1 MTDKDIVKILHLILY
16 WPDNKGHWTAFAILA
31 MFDITLLTREGIWFL
46 WTGDFQ
52 HILQGLDLGLI
63 WWHTQYLAT
72 IFLGVFLYL
81 GTFCH
86 WHHFVMSIQQ
96 EAQYMWVGSLDILQ
110 HLHLHNI
117 FPTFF
122 NILKREDR
130 SAGSCHHIFTLPTLT
145 PLQVSVG
152 DIPKVWISDI
162 SDTQRLYSAH
172 PNIWVNTHTSW
183 KQPNIFWGTTRTN
196 AQRL

>member
-1 MTDKDIVKILHLILY
+1 MDGGFPTHSAGAGSRFNMV
-16 WPDNKGHWTAFAILA
+16 T
-31 MFDITLLTREGIWFL
+31 
-46 WTGDFQ
+46 
-52 HILQGLDLGLI
+52 
-63 WWHTQYLAT
+63 HTQYLAT

-96 EAQYMWVGSLDILQ
+96 EVQYMWVGSLDILQ
-110 HLHLHNI
+110 HLHLYNI

-152 DIPKVWISDI
+152 DIPKVCISDI
-162 SDTQRLYSAH
+162 SDMFRLYSAQH
-172 PNIWVNTHTSW
+172 IKILHENTS
-183 KQPNIFWGTTRTN
+183 QNSEMS
-196 AQRL
+196 